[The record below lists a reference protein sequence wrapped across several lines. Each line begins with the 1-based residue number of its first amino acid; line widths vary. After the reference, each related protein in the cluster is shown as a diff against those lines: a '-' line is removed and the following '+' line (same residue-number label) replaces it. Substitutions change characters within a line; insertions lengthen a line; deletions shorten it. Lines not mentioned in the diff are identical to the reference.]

1 MFCGKMKRE
10 WHVTMMI
17 LSIVYMKKELMEF
30 MNEFLSVHR
39 DLKCQINGFESL
51 TPSLSFSFLFF
62 SSSENGIQILK
73 TKIESMP
80 IVLEGN

>member
-1 MFCGKMKRE
+1 M
-10 WHVTMMI
+10 TMMI
-17 LSIVYMKKELMEF
+17 LSIVYKKKELTEF
-30 MNEFLSVHR
+30 MNEFLRVHR

-51 TPSLSFSFLFF
+51 TFSLFFFF